1 MISKRP
7 RPTLRL
13 LLYAL
18 LDVAGVLL
26 LASGAMW
33 LARGETLFLPGFPTG
48 TASALITVVAGVAL
62 MLQDVAGIF
71 RALMAQAPASNDS
84 GRD

>member
-1 MISKRP
+1 VITKRP
-7 RPTLRL
+7 RLTVRL

-18 LDVAGVLL
+18 LDVAGILI

-48 TASALITVVAGVAL
+48 TASALITVAAGVAL
-62 MLQDVAGIF
+62 MVRGVAGIL
-71 RALMAQAPASNDS
+71 RELVMQSAES
-84 GRD
+84 GDRR

>member
-1 MISKRP
+1 MITKRP
-7 RPTLRL
+7 RLTVRL

-18 LDVAGVLL
+18 LDVAGILI

-48 TASALITVVAGVAL
+48 TASALITVAAGVAL
-62 MLQDVAGIF
+62 MVRGVAGIL
-71 RALMAQAPASNDS
+71 RELVMQSAES
-84 GRD
+84 GDRR

>member
-7 RPTLRL
+7 RLTVRL

-18 LDVAGVLL
+18 LDVAGTLI

-48 TASALITVVAGVAL
+48 TASALITVAAGVAL
-62 MLQDVAGIF
+62 MVRGVAGIL
-71 RALMAQAPASNDS
+71 RELVMQSAES
-84 GRD
+84 GDRR